1 MIKYIPLHQAT
12 CDKCGQKI
20 IQVNVTQ
27 VQFLIFI
34 RSLKWTAG
42 NNVLCP
48 FCQDIKKS
56 VKKETPAEEQMEL
69 NLGEE

>member
-27 VQFLIFI
+27 VQFLTFI

-42 NNVLCP
+42 NNVLCSS
-48 FCQDIKKS
+48 CQCLKQ
-56 VKKETPAEEQMEL
+56 KEEKEAAKQTNIFEFI
-69 NLGEE
+69 